1 MTEPFEL
8 IEDATVRATAH
19 RRFAL
24 EVLGVGIFV
33 SAYVHAA
40 AAPALYYVATN
51 ESASLLAPQRNR
63 ASMELTLSFASRQSE
78 PSAEL
83 VVRPQTLPE
92 TLRREESESDEDA
105 AQSFDV
111 LTAAPT
117 NVGRSVASQVRAYDS
132 ERTELPRATPEGES
146 AAANQVALRPLARRK
161 DSKAPRAA
169 EQVADTY
176 STARSRTVESPSH
189 VASEVRLGAEA
200 IELPELVQNPPP
212 IYPPDALQ
220 AGIEGRTIVRAMV
233 GRTGSVLETAIA
245 ESSGSPLL
253 DEAAEAAVRRWS
265 FRPALRF
272 GLTVEMEV
280 GVPVV
285 FSIREALAE
294 QRDAA
299 ESAGRTA
306 SPADSAR

>member
-1 MTEPFEL
+1 MTESFEL
-8 IEDATVRATAH
+8 PEEATARAPAH

-51 ESASLLAPQRNR
+51 ESARLFAPQRDR
-63 ASMELTLSFASRQSE
+63 ASMELTLSFASRQSD

-83 VVRPQTLPE
+83 VIRPQRLPE
-92 TLRREESESDEDA
+92 TRKQEESESDEDA
-105 AQSFDV
+105 ALSFDT

-117 NVGRSVASQVRAYDS
+117 NVGRTAASPSYAYVS
-132 ERTELPRATPEGES
+132 ERTDLPRATPEGES
-146 AAANQVALRPLARRK
+146 PSAEKLAPRPLARRK
-161 DSKAPRAA
+161 DSTAPRAA
-169 EQVADTY
+169 EQVADAY
-176 STARSRTVESPSH
+176 STARSRTADSPSQI
-189 VASEVRLGAEA
+189 ASEVRLGAEA
-200 IELPELVQNPPP
+200 ESLPELVRNPPP
-212 IYPPDALQ
+212 IYPPEALKE
-220 AGIEGRTIVRAMV
+220 GIEGRSVVRAKV
-233 GRTGSVLETAIA
+233 GPTGSVLATAIV

-253 DEAAEAAVRRWS
+253 DEAAEVAVRGWT

-285 FSIREALAE
+285 FSIREALA
-294 QRDAA
+294 A
-299 ESAGRTA
+299 EREADA
-306 SPADSAR
+306 SPRTGSPR